1 MSEPIDQEKQ
11 ITDNL
16 VQLRAKTEG
25 EPIASFLDMRLL
37 ELSPGYAK
45 VAMKLTPDYQNFN
58 GLIFGGIKLIPV
70 LPLSSTSTSSPV
82 LRWVTS

>member
-25 EPIASFLDMRLL
+25 EPIASFH
-37 ELSPGYAK
+37 S
-45 VAMKLTPDYQNFN
+45 
-58 GLIFGGIKLIPV
+58 
-70 LPLSSTSTSSPV
+70 
-82 LRWVTS
+82 